1 MGSLVAIA
9 AEQSISAKSPGEW
22 GFGDLGGSIRLLAS
36 SLSIIVPQVFL
47 LLSRSLIILLAW
59 KLARVTS
66 EGCQSTRPRRQPWE
80 AEKVFKP
87 VYSL

>member
-47 LLSRSLIILLAW
+47 LLSRSSDYF
-59 KLARVTS
+59 T
-66 EGCQSTRPRRQPWE
+66 
-80 AEKVFKP
+80 
-87 VYSL
+87 